1 MRKPLHWVRLVPK
14 RIAARAAVEP
24 FFRHFQVPFTN
35 AQKRVARSN
44 ELNQDKLRSLLAQ
57 LQKEL
62 DNGATL
68 DNETIALL
76 KKLDRNV
83 DAMIESAG
91 NDNAPV
97 MDDAIALEA
106 RFAAD
111 HPVAERV
118 IRELIDTL
126 GKMGI

>member
-1 MRKPLHWVRLVPK
+1 M
-14 RIAARAAVEP
+14 
-24 FFRHFQVPFTN
+24 PFTN

-106 RFAAD
+106 RFAVD

-126 GKMGI
+126 AKMGI

>member
-1 MRKPLHWVRLVPK
+1 MPVK
-14 RIAARAAVEP
+14 
-24 FFRHFQVPFTN
+24 T
-35 AQKRVARSN
+35 AQMCIARSD
-44 ELNQDKLRSLLAQ
+44 ELNKDKIRSLLAQ

-83 DAMIESAG
+83 ETMDKSG
-91 NDNAPV
+91 GSDNAPV

-118 IRELIDTL
+118 LRELIDTL

>member
-1 MRKPLHWVRLVPK
+1 MP
-14 RIAARAAVEP
+14 A
-24 FFRHFQVPFTN
+24 TN
-35 AQKRVARSN
+35 AQKCVARSD
-44 ELNQDKLRSLLAQ
+44 ELNQDKIRSLLAQ

-91 NDNAPV
+91 SDNAPAL
-97 MDDAIALEA
+97 DDAIALEA

-118 IRELIDTL
+118 LRELIDTL

>member
-1 MRKPLHWVRLVPK
+1 MN
-14 RIAARAAVEP
+14 
-24 FFRHFQVPFTN
+24 QV
-35 AQKRVARSN
+35 KI
-44 ELNQDKLRSLLAQ
+44 RSLLAQ

-62 DNGATL
+62 DDGATL

-76 KKLDRNV
+76 RKLDKNV
-83 DAMIESAG
+83 DAMIESAEG
-91 NDNAPV
+91 DNAPV

-106 RFAAD
+106 RFAAS

-118 IRELIDTL
+118 LRELIDTL

>member
-1 MRKPLHWVRLVPK
+1 MSFK
-14 RIAARAAVEP
+14 
-24 FFRHFQVPFTN
+24 N
-35 AQKRVARSN
+35 AQKRVARSD
-44 ELNQDKLRSLLAQ
+44 ELKQDKIRSLLAQ

-76 KKLDRNV
+76 RKLDKNI
-83 DAMIESAG
+83 DAMIESAE

-106 RFAAD
+106 RFAVN

-118 IRELIDTL
+118 LRELIDTL

>member
-1 MRKPLHWVRLVPK
+1 M
-14 RIAARAAVEP
+14 
-24 FFRHFQVPFTN
+24 
-35 AQKRVARSN
+35 
-44 ELNQDKLRSLLAQ
+44 NQEKIRSLLAQ

-62 DNGATL
+62 KEGDKL
-68 DNETIALL
+68 DQETIALL
-76 KKLDRNV
+76 KQLDSSV
-83 DAMIESAG
+83 DAMIESAE

-106 RFAAD
+106 RFAAT

-118 IRELIDTL
+118 LRELIDTL

>member
-1 MRKPLHWVRLVPK
+1 M
-14 RIAARAAVEP
+14 
-24 FFRHFQVPFTN
+24 
-35 AQKRVARSN
+35 
-44 ELNQDKLRSLLAQ
+44 NQDKIRSLLAQ

-62 DNGATL
+62 DNGVTL

-76 KKLDRNV
+76 RKLDRNV

-91 NDNAPV
+91 NENAPV

-118 IRELIDTL
+118 LRELIDTL
-126 GKMGI
+126 SKMGI

>member
-1 MRKPLHWVRLVPK
+1 M
-14 RIAARAAVEP
+14 
-24 FFRHFQVPFTN
+24 
-35 AQKRVARSN
+35 
-44 ELNQDKLRSLLAQ
+44 NQEKIRGLLAQ
-57 LQKEL
+57 LQSEL
-62 DNGATL
+62 DNGDTL

-83 DAMIESAG
+83 DAMIESVG
-91 NDNAPV
+91 NENAPV

-106 RFAAD
+106 RFAVH

-126 GKMGI
+126 SKMGI

>member
-1 MRKPLHWVRLVPK
+1 M
-14 RIAARAAVEP
+14 P
-24 FFRHFQVPFTN
+24 FIN
-35 AQKRVARSN
+35 AQKRVARSD
-44 ELNQDKLRSLLAQ
+44 ELNQDKIRSLLAQ

-76 KKLDRNV
+76 RKLDRNV
-83 DAMIESAG
+83 DAMIESGG

-118 IRELIDTL
+118 LRELIDTL

>member
-1 MRKPLHWVRLVPK
+1 MPV
-14 RIAARAAVEP
+14 I
-24 FFRHFQVPFTN
+24 N
-35 AQKRVARSN
+35 AQMYIARSD
-44 ELNQDKLRSLLAQ
+44 ELNKDKIRSLLAQ

-83 DAMIESAG
+83 ETMDKSG
-91 NDNAPV
+91 GSDNAPV

-118 IRELIDTL
+118 LRELIDTL

>member
-1 MRKPLHWVRLVPK
+1 M
-14 RIAARAAVEP
+14 
-24 FFRHFQVPFTN
+24 
-35 AQKRVARSN
+35 
-44 ELNQDKLRSLLAQ
+44 NQDKVRGLLAQ

-83 DAMIESAG
+83 DVMIESAG
-91 NDNAPV
+91 TENAPV

-118 IRELIDTL
+118 LRELIDTL

>member
-1 MRKPLHWVRLVPK
+1 MPV
-14 RIAARAAVEP
+14 I
-24 FFRHFQVPFTN
+24 N
-35 AQKRVARSN
+35 AQMYIARSD
-44 ELNQDKLRSLLAQ
+44 ELNKDKIRSLLAQ

-83 DAMIESAG
+83 DTLVRTDGS
-91 NDNAPV
+91 DNAPV

-118 IRELIDTL
+118 LRELIDTL

>member
-1 MRKPLHWVRLVPK
+1 M
-14 RIAARAAVEP
+14 
-24 FFRHFQVPFTN
+24 PFTN
-35 AQKRVARSN
+35 ARKRVARSN

>member
-1 MRKPLHWVRLVPK
+1 MN
-14 RIAARAAVEP
+14 
-24 FFRHFQVPFTN
+24 QV
-35 AQKRVARSN
+35 KI
-44 ELNQDKLRSLLAQ
+44 RSLLAQ

-62 DNGATL
+62 DDGATL

-76 KKLDRNV
+76 RKLDKNV
-83 DAMIESAG
+83 DAMIESDEG
-91 NDNAPV
+91 DNAPV

-106 RFAAD
+106 RFAAS

-118 IRELIDTL
+118 LRELIDTL

>member
-1 MRKPLHWVRLVPK
+1 MSVANAQEC
-14 RIAARAAVEP
+14 AAR
-24 FFRHFQVPFTN
+24 
-35 AQKRVARSN
+35 SD
-44 ELNQDKLRSLLAQ
+44 ELNQDKILSLLAQ

-83 DAMIESAG
+83 DAMIASAE

-126 GKMGI
+126 SKMGI

>member
-1 MRKPLHWVRLVPK
+1 MNAWK
-14 RIAARAAVEP
+14 RAAR
-24 FFRHFQVPFTN
+24 
-35 AQKRVARSN
+35 SG
-44 ELNQDKLRSLLAQ
+44 ELKQDKIRSLLAQ

-62 DNGATL
+62 DNGVTL

-76 KKLDRNV
+76 KKLDRNI
-83 DAMIESAG
+83 DTMIETAG
-91 NDNAPV
+91 KGNAPV

-118 IRELIDTL
+118 LRELIDTL

>member
-1 MRKPLHWVRLVPK
+1 MSV
-14 RIAARAAVEP
+14 
-24 FFRHFQVPFTN
+24 TN
-35 AQKRVARSN
+35 AQECVARSN
-44 ELNQDKLRSLLAQ
+44 ELNQDKILSLLAQ

-83 DAMIESAG
+83 DAMIESAE

-106 RFAAD
+106 RFAVD

-126 GKMGI
+126 SKMGI

>member
-1 MRKPLHWVRLVPK
+1 M
-14 RIAARAAVEP
+14 
-24 FFRHFQVPFTN
+24 
-35 AQKRVARSN
+35 
-44 ELNQDKLRSLLAQ
+44 NQDKVRSLLAQ

-76 KKLDRNV
+76 RNLDRNI

-91 NDNAPV
+91 KDNAPV

-106 RFAAD
+106 RFAID

-118 IRELIDTL
+118 LRELIETL